1 MKIRNL
7 LYLSVIFFLFSCNQY
22 QAPDDYNEQS
32 PVIYPDY
39 TDVTFPPNI
48 APPNF
53 IIREEG
59 DRYQT
64 EIGYGQSVEMRI
76 TDSTPTVIIT
86 EKRWHDLLKKA
97 AGDDIFFRIS
107 ILKKDQWICYADINN
122 SISTAPVDPFLVYR
136 LLYPGYELWNEMGI
150 YQRDLTSYKEIA
162 IAANREFGNQCV
174 NCHSFAGHSPET
186 MMLHIRGEQGGTLI
200 YRNNKVEKVN
210 PKPED
215 FKNGATYPAWHPE
228 GRYLAYSMNDVQQ
241 FFHSSGQKPVEVSD
255 LAADIVIYDTET
267 NRIFT
272 DSLLFTDE
280 YMETFPSWSPDGK
293 TLYFCRADAYT
304 KGTSLDSIRYDL
316 YRISFDA
323 EEERLYNLER
333 VYHASAIGQ
342 SVSFPRVS
350 PNGRYLMFTQFDYG
364 NFSIWHPESD
374 LYLMDLTNGEVSAI
388 DEVNSDDVDSYHTW
402 SSSGN
407 WFVFSS
413 KRMDGLWARPYFA
426 SFDQETGEVGKA
438 FLLPQKDPAFYDT
451 FTYTFNVPELIKSPV
466 TNSEQLIE
474 AIEKTANQATN

>member
-150 YQRDLTSYKEIA
+150 
-162 IAANREFGNQCV
+162 
-174 NCHSFAGHSPET
+174 
-186 MMLHIRGEQGGTLI
+186 
-200 YRNNKVEKVN
+200 
-210 PKPED
+210 
-215 FKNGATYPAWHPE
+215 
-228 GRYLAYSMNDVQQ
+228 
-241 FFHSSGQKPVEVSD
+241 
-255 LAADIVIYDTET
+255 
-267 NRIFT
+267 
-272 DSLLFTDE
+272 
-280 YMETFPSWSPDGK
+280 
-293 TLYFCRADAYT
+293 
-304 KGTSLDSIRYDL
+304 
-316 YRISFDA
+316 
-323 EEERLYNLER
+323 
-333 VYHASAIGQ
+333 
-342 SVSFPRVS
+342 
-350 PNGRYLMFTQFDYG
+350 
-364 NFSIWHPESD
+364 
-374 LYLMDLTNGEVSAI
+374 
-388 DEVNSDDVDSYHTW
+388 
-402 SSSGN
+402 
-407 WFVFSS
+407 
-413 KRMDGLWARPYFA
+413 
-426 SFDQETGEVGKA
+426 
-438 FLLPQKDPAFYDT
+438 
-451 FTYTFNVPELIKSPV
+451 
-466 TNSEQLIE
+466 
-474 AIEKTANQATN
+474 